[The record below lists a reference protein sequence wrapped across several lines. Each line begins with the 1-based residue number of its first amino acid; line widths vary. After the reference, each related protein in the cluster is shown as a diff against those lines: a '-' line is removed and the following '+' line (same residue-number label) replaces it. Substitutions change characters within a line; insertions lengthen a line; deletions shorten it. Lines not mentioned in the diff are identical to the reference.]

1 MLPSGYR
8 ELLALLFCIYLAL
21 CASRPLISYHLSIR
35 PHLRRDFFSNSSWC
49 SCFMGFSIF
58 LHTCYLGLFPKY
70 PDCILLC
77 ITKEHDWV
85 FVWRGELPVKFY
97 GGVTGL
103 LILVHF
109 FGVLMWLTVSP
120 FQIHYLIC
128 WVRS

>member
-1 MLPSGYR
+1 
-8 ELLALLFCIYLAL
+8 
-21 CASRPLISYHLSIR
+21 
-35 PHLRRDFFSNSSWC
+35 
-49 SCFMGFSIF
+49 MGFSIF
-58 LHTCYLGLFPKY
+58 FHTCYLGLFPKY

-109 FGVLMWLTVSP
+109 FGGSNVAYCIAISNSLP
-120 FQIHYLIC
+120 YLLG
-128 WVRS
+128 